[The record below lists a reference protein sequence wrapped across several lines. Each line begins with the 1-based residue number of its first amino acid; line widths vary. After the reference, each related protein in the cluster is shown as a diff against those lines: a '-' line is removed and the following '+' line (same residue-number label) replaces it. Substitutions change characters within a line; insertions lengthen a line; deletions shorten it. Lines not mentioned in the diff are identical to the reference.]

1 LDRCPNIEN
10 LALWLVDG
18 STAPLVPVLEKLPVL
33 RSLSMD
39 TMDFIF
45 LNGNPD
51 HSSRPLALD
60 VTHLDL
66 VNFCMYTWTKLEQ
79 IASLPKLT
87 HLALT
92 GQPDAGFVQDLLREC
107 PKLELL
113 VVIYVRV
120 EDDEPPIPRG
130 METKIKDKRLVETRS
145 TKEHGEYWNRGSLWG
160 NDFWKIFEDVRDS
173 K

>member
-1 LDRCPNIEN
+1 MDYCPNIEN

-18 STAPLVPVLEKLPVL
+18 STAPLVPVLKKLPVL
-33 RSLSMD
+33 RNLSLD

-45 LNGNPD
+45 LHGNPD

-66 VNFCMYTWTKLEQ
+66 VNFCMYVWTKLEQ

-92 GQPDAGFVQDLLREC
+92 GWPDASFVQDLLREC

-113 VVIYVRV
+113 VVIYVQV
-120 EDDEPPIPRG
+120 DDDELVPRV
-130 METKIKDKRLVETRS
+130 METKIEDKRLVETRS

-160 NDFWKIFEDVRDS
+160 KDFWKIFEDMRDS